1 MQAMLDNL
9 DIYTDN
15 IAKSFQLPAVSIAVW
30 SNNQLL
36 VSASGILNLNTGVE
50 ATTNSIFQIGSI
62 TKVFTTCLVMQLVD
76 EGRVELDKPVKCYLP
91 DFQIA
96 DAQASRTI
104 TVRQLLNHTN
114 GIDGDYF
121 PDDEGHQGNLIAR
134 YVDRCSMLP
143 LVHPVGKMFCY
154 SNAAFVVA
162 GRLVE
167 VIRGISW
174 HQAMKKFIFQPLGL
188 NHAIADPKDVIRY
201 RTAMGH
207 VLGEGKE
214 AGQWVL
220 PDKAYWA
227 LGMAPAGTSPAM
239 TAGDLILFA
248 RAHLDG
254 GLSINGERW
263 LSESA
268 IAEMQKPSK
277 TWPLQSQI
285 KRNHVGLGWMISD
298 YSKTSSRVIHHSGA
312 TMGFLSALQ
321 IIPERDCA
329 VAILLNGFS
338 PTALNA
344 ISNELLQQLTGIDN
358 REPDIAPV
366 RAPKGFQH
374 LTGHYES
381 LDSAV
386 DIIID
391 QQQLTAVLTPKLDPI
406 PPQTLVLRHI
416 EGGCYAAYREDGT
429 RSMNITFIEDDGH
442 KVPRFVFIGVRLIP
456 RRS

>member
-1 MQAMLDNL
+1 MPDHLQAYADEIVEEY
-9 DIYTDN
+9 DVP
-15 IAKSFQLPAVSIAVW
+15 SVSLAMWQDGKLTTAAAGV
-30 SNNQLL
+30 
-36 VSASGILNLNTGVE
+36 LNLNTGVE
-50 ATTNSIFQIGSI
+50 ATTDSLFQIGSI

-96 DAQASRTI
+96 DAQASQTI

-174 HQAMKKFIFQPLGL
+174 HQAMKNFIFQPLGL
-188 NHAIADPKDVIRY
+188 NHAIADPKDGIRY

-285 KRNHVGLGWMISD
+285 KRTHVGLGWMISD
-298 YSKTSSRVIHHSGA
+298 YIKGNNRLIHHSGA
-312 TMGFLSALQ
+312 TMGFVSMLQ
-321 IIPERDCA
+321 INPESDSAFA
-329 VAILLNGFS
+329 VLLNCFNPRALETIS
-338 PTALNA
+338 SEVLAMVNDISTEEPTPIRSA
-344 ISNELLQQLTGIDN
+344 D
-358 REPDIAPV
+358 PV
-366 RAPKGFQH
+366 YSKR
-374 LTGHYES
+374 LVGHYES
-381 LDSAV
+381 LDSA
-386 DIIID
+386 ID
-391 QQQLTAVLTPKLDPI
+391 VFFKNQQLMAILTPKLDPA
-406 PPQTLVLRHI
+406 PSETLVLYHR
-416 EGGCYAAYREDGT
+416 GGHCFAAYRDDETLSKNISFMEEDENGAPKYLFFGA
-429 RSMNITFIEDDGH
+429 RL
-442 KVPRFVFIGVRLIP
+442 VPRIR
-456 RRS
+456 